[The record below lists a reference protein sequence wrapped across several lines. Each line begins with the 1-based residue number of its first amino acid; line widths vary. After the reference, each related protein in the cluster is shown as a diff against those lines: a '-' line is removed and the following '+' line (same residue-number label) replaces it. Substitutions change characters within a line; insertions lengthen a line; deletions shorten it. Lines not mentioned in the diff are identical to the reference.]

1 MKRQIKAAGELY
13 LLAAYSLQ
21 RAACIPFTFH
31 HRRFM
36 HQVKDYYKILELPTT
51 ASLPEIKRSF
61 RRLAQQYHPDKN
73 NGSHMATARFR
84 EIQEAYK
91 VLSDPKQREAYH
103 YQRWYVRSTSKPF
116 DKAPLTPNSILQECR
131 LLQKYVASMNAFHIR
146 FDAVSLHIR
155 ELLTA
160 NAIGIL
166 RETNDAVINREII
179 QSVLQSAQPLPKKY
193 FMPIIALL
201 LQLSGNDTVAQTAIE
216 QALLNKKQRHVWDK
230 YKWVLMLVITALI
243 CWLMYKYGQP

>member
-1 MKRQIKAAGELY
+1 MNQIKD
-13 LLAAYSLQ
+13 
-21 RAACIPFTFH
+21 F
-31 HRRFM
+31 
-36 HQVKDYYKILELPTT
+36 YKILEIPTT
-51 ASLPEIKRSF
+51 ATLQEIKRSF

-73 NGSHMATARFR
+73 GDSHMATAHFR

-103 YQRWYVRSTSKPF
+103 YQRWYVRSTGKPF
-116 DKAPLTPNSILQECR
+116 ASAPLTPASILQECR
-131 LLQKYVASMNAFHIR
+131 LLQQYVASMNTFHIR

-166 RETNDAVINREII
+166 RESNDAATNQEII
-179 QSVLQSAQPLPKKY
+179 QSVLLSAQPLPKKY
-193 FMPIIALL
+193 FMPIVELL
-201 LQLSGNDTVAQTAIE
+201 LQLAGNDITAQTTIE

-243 CWLMYKYGQP
+243 CWLMYRYGK